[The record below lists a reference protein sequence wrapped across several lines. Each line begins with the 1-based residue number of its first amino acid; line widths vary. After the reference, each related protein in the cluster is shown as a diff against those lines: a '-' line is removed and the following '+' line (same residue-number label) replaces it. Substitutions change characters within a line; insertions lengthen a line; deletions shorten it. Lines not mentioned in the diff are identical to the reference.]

1 MVLTLPLFPY
11 PERSC
16 AYVHPVR
23 LPSSSVHANV
33 PLPLCPHPVA
43 LSLRLQ
49 PNRNDDRLSLLRAL
63 PYSAKLQVEDGV
75 AQEYLVTPPPAAPF
89 PIAPLAPPTWTP
101 PPLMTKRIRV
111 IPLTAVAGI
120 KRHTFSVFEA
130 PHAEHA
136 RMPKFPMNYASP
148 TATYSD
154 APETRQSTTTHTAQL
169 PTDADKPDAE
179 LPPACVLHPSL
190 GRVPSNIPSL
200 PDDVRPPPPSPPLP
214 LPPIIS
220 LTGFG
225 RLQILSQDG
234 SSGAG
239 SATVMDS

>member
-1 MVLTLPLFPY
+1 M
-11 PERSC
+11 
-16 AYVHPVR
+16 
-23 LPSSSVHANV
+23 HANV

-75 AQEYLVTPPPAAPF
+75 AQEYLVTPPPASPF

-148 TATYSD
+148 TAM
-154 APETRQSTTTHTAQL
+154 L
-169 PTDADKPDAE
+169 LKPA
-179 LPPACVLHPSL
+179 S
-190 GRVPSNIPSL
+190 
-200 PDDVRPPPPSPPLP
+200 RPPPIPLNSQPTLTSQTLSFPPRASYIPPSVAFPATFPRSPTTYDPPP
-214 LPPIIS
+214 QVPRSPCP
-220 LTGFG
+220 
-225 RLQILSQDG
+225 R
-234 SSGAG
+234 
-239 SATVMDS
+239 